1 MSTPAPAQVTIN
13 PYAQYEPDPKLS
25 PGDVNPDLTAAVLS
39 SPGFTT
45 KKYRNVPQSV
55 KDQVYAEYNIT
66 SHKPGDYEV
75 DHIISLELGGSND
88 IKNLWPQ
95 PYHGL
100 WN

>member
-1 MSTPAPAQVTIN
+1 
-13 PYAQYEPDPKLS
+13 
-25 PGDVNPDLTAAVLS
+25 
-39 SPGFTT
+39 
-45 KKYRNVPQSV
+45 
-55 KDQVYAEYNIT
+55 

-100 WN
+100 WNAHMKDKLENKLNEMVKTNQIELADAQKAISTDWVGAYLKYVDPNSDGTH